1 MANQYMA
8 DTEEGLL
15 KTYNRFP
22 IVLDHGEGM
31 YLYDTEGKKYLD
43 FTAGIAVCS
52 LGHGNQKFNQALK
65 DQIDKLLHTSNLYN
79 IFFTFHPPSN
89 SSLLP

>member
-31 YLYDTEGKKYLD
+31 YL
-43 FTAGIAVCS
+43 
-52 LGHGNQKFNQALK
+52 
-65 DQIDKLLHTSNLYN
+65 
-79 IFFTFHPPSN
+79 
-89 SSLLP
+89 